1 MAQQCRL
8 LIADTSEAIREA
20 LREILQDSFDLRICQ
35 DGRTALELLHR
46 FQPDV
51 LVLDLMLP
59 GMDGLSLL
67 QTAVDAGICPA
78 VLATTRQQNDY
89 ILDTAYRLGVSYI
102 MMRPCEIGALVDRI
116 RDLSQRSCSRTISL
130 DLPTQVRC
138 ILVRL
143 GFPTKPKSYALL
155 RDSILWMAEHPG
167 AFLSKELYPA
177 IAKLHGISTLSAE
190 KDTRTLIH
198 TVWGYRD
205 DRIWQLYFPP
215 DKDGNIPRPS
225 TGAFITRIVES
236 LPTMLEMEAGRDV

>member
-1 MAQQCRL
+1 MADQCRL
-8 LIADTSEAIREA
+8 LIADTSEAIRES
-20 LREILQDSFDLRICQ
+20 LREILGSSFDLQICQ

-46 FQPDV
+46 SQPDV

-59 GMDGLSLL
+59 GIDGLSLL

-102 MMRPCEIGALVDRI
+102 MIRPCEIGALVDRI
-116 RDLSQRSCSRTISL
+116 RDLSQSRCTKTVPL
-130 DLPTQVRC
+130 DRPSQVKC

-143 GFPTKPKSYALL
+143 GFPTKPRSYGLL
-155 RDSILWMAEHPG
+155 RDAILWMADHPG

-177 IAKLHGISTLSAE
+177 VGKLHGVSATSTE
-190 KDTRTLIH
+190 KDIRTLIH
-198 TVWGYRD
+198 SVWERRD

-215 DKDGNIPRPS
+215 DSKGNIPRPS
-225 TGAFITRIVES
+225 AGSFITRIVES
-236 LPTMLEMEAGRDV
+236 LPTKLEMQALEDV

>member
-1 MAQQCRL
+1 MADQCRL
-8 LIADTSEAIREA
+8 LVADTSEAIRES
-20 LREILQDSFDLRICQ
+20 LREILSSSFDMRICQ

-46 FQPDV
+46 FRPDV

-59 GMDGLSLL
+59 GIDGLSLL
-67 QTAVDAGICPA
+67 QTAVDADIVPA

-116 RDLSQRSCSRTISL
+116 RDLSQKSIRRTVPL
-130 DLPTQVRC
+130 DLPSQVKC

-143 GFPTKPKSYALL
+143 GFPTKPRSYGLL
-155 RDSILWMAEHPG
+155 RDAILWLAEHPG

-177 IAKLHGISTLSAE
+177 VGKLHGASATSTE
-190 KDTRTLIH
+190 KDIRTLIH
-198 TVWGYRD
+198 SIWEIRD

-215 DKDGNIPRPS
+215 DKTGQIPRPS
-225 TGAFITRIVES
+225 AGAFLSRIVES
-236 LPTMLEMEAGRDV
+236 LPTRMERETAWDV

>member
-1 MAQQCRL
+1 VQQCRL
-8 LIADTSEAIREA
+8 LIADTSEAIRES
-20 LREILQDSFDLRICQ
+20 LREILSSSFDLRICQ

-59 GMDGLSLL
+59 GIDGLSLL

-102 MMRPCEIGALVDRI
+102 MIRPCEIGALVDRI
-116 RDLSQRSCSRTISL
+116 RDLSQRSSRRFVSL
-130 DLPTQVRC
+130 DLPSQVKC

-155 RDSILWMAEHPG
+155 RDAILWMADHPD

-177 IAKLHGISTLSAE
+177 VGKLHGISDTSAE
-190 KDTRTLIH
+190 KDIRTLIH
-198 TVWGYRD
+198 SIWETRD

-215 DKDGNIPRPS
+215 NKDGNIPRPS
-225 TGAFITRIVES
+225 IGTFITRIVES
-236 LPTMLEMEAGRDV
+236 LPTMMEREAAQDV